1 MVVSCTV
8 GSIMMLEI
16 SDKLPDG
23 TQLELSHREFG
34 LLDLEVADGTA
45 GSLLGFFR
53 KWRLMSFHSPCV

>member
-23 TQLELSHREFG
+23 TQLSHREFG
-34 LLDLEVADGTA
+34 LLDLEVADGTP

-53 KWRLMSFHSPCV
+53 NWLMSFHSPCV